1 MNSIKLGELARLIL
15 CIAICQ
21 MAGVI
26 GSIFTASSVA
36 TWYTT
41 LNKPWF
47 SPPGS
52 VISAVW
58 ILLFVLMGI
67 SLFLVWRQGISGA
80 DSKIALVV
88 FAAQLLVNALWSYA
102 FFGLQSPLA
111 GVVVIVV
118 LWLLIL
124 QTIIRF
130 WPISKGAAL
139 LLVPYIIWVSF
150 AGFLN
155 YSIWRLNS

>member
-1 MNSIKLGELARLIL
+1 MNPIKLRDIARLML

-26 GSIFTASSVA
+26 GSVFTASSVT

-47 SPPGS
+47 SPPGF

-58 ILLFVLMGI
+58 IMLFSIMGL
-67 SLFLVWRQGISGA
+67 SLFLIWWQGISGP
-80 DSKIALVV
+80 DSRIALVV
-88 FAAQLLVNALWSYA
+88 FAAQLLVNMLWSYA

-124 QTIIRF
+124 QTIILF
-130 WPISKGAAL
+130 WPIRKDAAL

-155 YSIWRLNS
+155 YSIWRLNP

>member
-80 DSKIALVV
+80 DSKIALAV
-88 FAAQLLVNALWSYA
+88 FAAQLLVNTLWSYA

-130 WPISKGAAL
+130 WPIRKGAAL

>member
-1 MNSIKLGELARLIL
+1 MNSIMLRELVRLIL

-47 SPPGS
+47 SPPGF

-80 DSKIALVV
+80 DSKIALAV
-88 FAAQLLVNALWSYA
+88 FAAQLLVNTLWSYA

-130 WPISKGAAL
+130 WPISKDAAL